1 MNDDRMGCNGIGPK
15 SLVIIES
22 VSSPSVKL
30 FVTIC
35 GFPRLL
41 GGSMSKSTLITLG
54 DWDLPLSVMDVG
66 GRESRG
72 GNWWKKNMEI
82 EKNFTKTSPYNMLRS
97 FYNRFSTN
105 CGRFFTKCYEL

>member
-15 SLVIIES
+15 SFVIIES

-72 GNWWKKNMEI
+72 GNWWKKILKI
-82 EKNFTKTSPYNMLRS
+82 EKNFRKTNRCNRLQR

-105 CGRFFTKCYEL
+105 CGRFFTKYCEL